1 MKTPDKKL
9 THDKGGN
16 EKEFPSTGKLCI
28 FFITC
33 VFNSNSRIS
42 PGKKKNNKLTIRS
55 KMKGISENRQI
66 INPLWS
72 WNICERFRS

>member
-9 THDKGGN
+9 TH

-42 PGKKKNNKLTIRS
+42 PGKKK
-55 KMKGISENRQI
+55 I
-66 INPLWS
+66 INL
-72 WNICERFRS
+72 RYGAK